1 MELAKQDE
9 IDSKKYMEFMES
21 TLEQITSSMDLDF
34 DTILGKAKTNRIG
47 SIFLELDMLDEITL
61 GIVAIL
67 AGILILIGWVPQ
79 IIQGYKTKKLEDVS
93 RYLVIA
99 IFAGAVLWLVY
110 GIEVDDDRYIIGVNI
125 AAMFL
130 TMTVLIMKLKYEKL
144 SESIRK

>member
-1 MELAKQDE
+1 
-9 IDSKKYMEFMES
+9 
-21 TLEQITSSMDLDF
+21 
-34 DTILGKAKTNRIG
+34 
-47 SIFLELDMLDEITL
+47 MLDEFTL

-93 RYLVIA
+93 KYFSLH

-110 GIEVDDDRYIIGVNI
+110 GIEIDDMYIIGVNV

-130 TMTVLIMKLKYEKL
+130 TMTVLIMKLKYEKAF
-144 SESIRK
+144 ESIRK

>member
-1 MELAKQDE
+1 
-9 IDSKKYMEFMES
+9 
-21 TLEQITSSMDLDF
+21 
-34 DTILGKAKTNRIG
+34 
-47 SIFLELDMLDEITL
+47 MLDEITL

-93 RYLVIA
+93 KYLLIS

-110 GIEVDDDRYIIGVNI
+110 GIEVDDIYIIGVNI

-144 SESIRK
+144 SKSIRK

>member
-1 MELAKQDE
+1 
-9 IDSKKYMEFMES
+9 
-21 TLEQITSSMDLDF
+21 
-34 DTILGKAKTNRIG
+34 
-47 SIFLELDMLDEITL
+47 MLDEITL

-93 RYLVIA
+93 KYLLIS

-110 GIEVDDDRYIIGVNI
+110 GIEVDDIYIIGVNF

-144 SESIRK
+144 SKSIRK